1 MVKYPAKFT
10 VSELKQYSI
19 EELEELEDA
28 MYNDRERV
36 MTVLRYKR
44 FKVTEE
50 KYGPFGDEEE

>member
-1 MVKYPAKFT
+1 MVKYPTKFT

-28 MYNDRERV
+28 LYYDRERV

-50 KYGPFGDEEE
+50 KHGPFGDEEE